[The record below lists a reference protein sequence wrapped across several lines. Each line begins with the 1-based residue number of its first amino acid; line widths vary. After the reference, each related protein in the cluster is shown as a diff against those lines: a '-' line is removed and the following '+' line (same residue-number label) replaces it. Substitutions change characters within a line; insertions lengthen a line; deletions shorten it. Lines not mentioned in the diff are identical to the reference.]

1 VPGTAPRRRLA
12 TVLFVDI
19 VGSTAL
25 ASELGD
31 ARWHSLLSRFRRVVR
46 AELKR
51 YGGREQDTAGDGFF
65 ATFAEPAQ
73 ALRAAAAIVAAVQH
87 IGVDIRGGVHTGEC
101 ELIDGKLGG
110 IAVHIASRVIALAG
124 PAEVLATGT
133 VRDLVS
139 GSGAGFEDRG
149 VHELKGV
156 EGSWQ
161 VVSLRSIETNLP
173 EPLTAEEAASR
184 LALLAPPER
193 RRRLQLAIAAGVAA
207 VAAAAVAV
215 SLLAFGG
222 GNGKAGAPIDLVRLD
237 GRTGRIAAV
246 TGDAVASKGHW
257 ANLWSVDGTLWQLVG
272 NQHARL
278 IERNIQSGRVVHTLP
293 LGQDACSCRVAFGF
307 GSVWLLRS
315 GVIDSGKFAGQL
327 RPSIARF
334 DELSGR
340 RLETIVLS
348 GDVES
353 GTIATGNGAVWVLE
367 SGGTLLRVDPVSNH
381 VTGTYETGA
390 VETQT
395 LVPLAGYEWICECM
409 FNRVRRFDPR
419 TRQARTF
426 RIAAQAYL
434 IGVDASRGRTLW
446 LLDPQN
452 ATLTSMDPS
461 TGRTEAPLGLSGN
474 PQQAVI
480 AFGAVWAAAGRVVD
494 RLDLRTRQKRTI
506 AMPAGVWAGSIA
518 ADTATGSIWIGNS
531 GSAPGG
537 PRAVPQRR
545 GSPQG

>member
-1 VPGTAPRRRLA
+1 MLSTAMRRRLA

-31 ARWHSLLSRFRRVVR
+31 ARWHMLLNQFRRVVR
-46 AELKR
+46 SELKR

-65 ATFAEPAQ
+65 ATFGEPAQ
-73 ALRAAAAIVAAVQH
+73 ALHAAAAIVATVQQL
-87 IGVDIRGGVHTGEC
+87 GVDVRGGVHTGEC
-101 ELIDGKLGG
+101 EQIDGKLGG
-110 IAVHIASRVIALAG
+110 IAVHIASRIMALAG

-149 VHELKGV
+149 LHELKGV
-156 EGSWQ
+156 DGSRQ
-161 VVSLRSIETNLP
+161 VVSLRSVETSLP
-173 EPLTAEEAASR
+173 APLTPEEAASR
-184 LALLAPPER
+184 LALLAPQENR
-193 RRRLQLAIAAGVAA
+193 RRIRLALAAAGIAIVAAGVA
-207 VAAAAVAV
+207 VP
-215 SLLAFGG
+215 LLAFGG
-222 GNGKAGAPIDLVRLD
+222 GTSKAAAPISLVRLD
-237 GRTGRIAAV
+237 GHTGRIAAV
-246 TGDAVASKGHW
+246 SRDADVSRGHW

-272 NQHARL
+272 RQNQRL
-278 IERNIQSGRVVHTLP
+278 VERNIRTGRAVRTLP

-315 GVIDSGKFAGQL
+315 SVIESGRFAGEF
-327 RPSIARF
+327 RASVSRI

-340 RLETIVLS
+340 RLKTIVLS
-348 GDVES
+348 GNVDP

-367 SGGTLLRVDPVSNH
+367 SGGTLLRINPVSNR
-381 VTGTYETGA
+381 VTGAYETGA
-390 VETQT
+390 VETTT
-395 LVPLAGYEWICECM
+395 LVPLAGYEWICECIV
-409 FNRVRRFDPR
+409 NSVRRFDPR
-419 TRQARTF
+419 TRSARRF
-426 RIAAQAYL
+426 PIPAQAYL

-446 LLDPQN
+446 LLDPQH

-461 TGRTEAPLGLSGN
+461 TGKTESPLGLSGD

-494 RLDLRTRQKRTI
+494 RLDLRTRERRTI
-506 AMPAGVWAGSIA
+506 TMPAGVWAGSIA
-518 ADTATGSIWIGNS
+518 ADAATGSIWIGNS
-531 GSAPGG
+531 GSSPSLPVAS
-537 PRAVPQRR
+537 PRRR